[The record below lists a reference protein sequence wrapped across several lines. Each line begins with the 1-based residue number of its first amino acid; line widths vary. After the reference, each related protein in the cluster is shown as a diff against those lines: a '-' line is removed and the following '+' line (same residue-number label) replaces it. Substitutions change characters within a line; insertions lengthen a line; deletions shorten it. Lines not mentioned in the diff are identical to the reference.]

1 MMTREEIDNLLNKT
15 NVAITEADLNKVKQ
29 SIKEAWNEY
38 IYLQSLYEALFKVK
52 VLNRALRRQRNNE

>member
-1 MMTREEIDNLLNKT
+1 MITREEIDNLWNKT